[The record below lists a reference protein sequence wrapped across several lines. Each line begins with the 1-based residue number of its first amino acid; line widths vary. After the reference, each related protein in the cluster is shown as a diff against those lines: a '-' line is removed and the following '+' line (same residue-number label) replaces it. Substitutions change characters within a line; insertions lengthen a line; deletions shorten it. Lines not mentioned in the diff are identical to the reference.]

1 MSLRRYPSCIRYLQ
15 DTGVLKAIFLDLD
28 ETLCDTR
35 KATDL
40 AKAQLARTVR
50 AQFAVDGVLF
60 ADRYET
66 GFYRRWSDTQRAR
79 YLPIIKQRGEDAF
92 RVQLMIDLL
101 AELGSGEVSQATAQE
116 LQHQFDRDRLA
127 AFDFFPGIEAFLA
140 EARQLFTTVV
150 ITNGPVF
157 SQIPKIEA
165 VNLTAHVDHIIIGGQ
180 EPEEKPAR
188 SIFEKAL
195 KLADCEA
202 HEAIHVGDSLA
213 ADIAGAHGSCIT
225 SVWVRHQQP
234 LDAELGITP
243 HHTVMHPSEIP
254 ALIRELHQD

>member
-1 MSLRRYPSCIRYLQ
+1 M
-15 DTGVLKAIFLDLD
+15 LKALFLDLD

-40 AKAQLARTVR
+40 AKAQLAETVR
-50 AQFAVDGVLF
+50 GRFAVDGMLF

-66 GFYRRWSDTQRAR
+66 GFYRRWSDVQRAR

-92 RVQLMIDLL
+92 RVQLMVDLL
-101 AELGSGEVSQATAQE
+101 AELGSGEVSQATAQK

-127 AFDFFPGIEAFLA
+127 AFDFFPGIETFLV

-165 VNLTAHVDHIIIGGQ
+165 VNLAAHVDHIIIGGQ

-195 KLADCEA
+195 KLAGCEA